1 MGRGLEN
8 AARRDVAIARIFLPY
23 EGKQPANR
31 YFARARRESY
41 DFLMDEH
48 GNELSRIVDQLN
60 RSTAGAKTGEKRSI
74 DQLLTVAVNSNA
86 SDMILVAGSPATL
99 RVNGALTADS
109 GPALSAENIRGLLLP
124 LLTPGQQEE
133 LQERK
138 CVDFCFVRGAT
149 GRFRANFHFQRGT
162 LAASIRLLPAQVPT
176 LETLHLPTSLGLL
189 ADRRQGLVL
198 LTGATGCGKTSTM
211 AALIDRINA
220 NRRDHIITIEDP
232 MEYQHPNRK
241 SLVEQIELG
250 NDTLGFAQAVRA
262 VLRQD
267 PDVILVGEMRD
278 SDTMAAALTAAETG
292 HLVLTS
298 LHTNDAAQ
306 TVSRILDT
314 FPSGYQSQIRQQL
327 SLALL
332 AVISQQLLP
341 ASNGIGRYPA
351 VEILVATNGMR
362 NLIRRG
368 DDHQLRANIE
378 TGRAEGMQT
387 MEQSLAELVWAGR
400 VSRETAFAHCNHPE
414 DLRRHLNG

>member
-1 MGRGLEN
+1 MG
-8 AARRDVAIARIFLPY
+8 D
-23 EGKQPANR
+23 
-31 YFARARRESY
+31 RE
-41 DFLMDEH
+41 
-48 GNELSRIVDQLN
+48 NELSRLVDQLN
-60 RSTAGAKTGEKRSI
+60 RSATSTAKSGDKRSI
-74 DQLLTVAVNSNA
+74 DQLLAVAVQSHA
-86 SDMILVAGSPATL
+86 SDIILIAGSPATL
-99 RVNGALTADS
+99 RVNGALAADP
-109 GPALSAENIRGLLLP
+109 GPLLSAENIRAMLLP
-124 LLTPGQQEE
+124 LLAPAQLQE
-133 LQERK
+133 LQDRK
-138 CVDFCFVRGAT
+138 CIDFCFVRGVT

-162 LAASIRLLPAQVPT
+162 LAASIRLLPAQIPT
-176 LETLHLPTSLGLL
+176 LESLHLPASLGQL

-198 LTGATGCGKTSTM
+198 LTGATGSGKTSTM
-211 AALIDRINA
+211 AALIDRIND

-232 MEYQHPNRK
+232 VEYQHANRK

-250 NDTLGFAQAVRA
+250 TDTLGFAQAVRA

-267 PDVILVGEMRD
+267 PDVILIGEMRD

-314 FPSGYQSQIRQQL
+314 FPTGYQSQIRQQL

-341 ASNGIGRYPA
+341 AANGVGRFPA
-351 VEILVATNGMR
+351 VEILVANSAMR

-378 TGRAEGMQT
+378 TGRSDGMQT

-400 VSRETAFAHCNHPE
+400 VSRDTAFAHCNHPE
-414 DLRRHLNG
+414 DLSRHLKG

>member
-1 MGRGLEN
+1 
-8 AARRDVAIARIFLPY
+8 
-23 EGKQPANR
+23 
-31 YFARARRESY
+31 
-41 DFLMDEH
+41 MDEH
-48 GNELSRIVDQLN
+48 GDELSRLVDQLN
-60 RSTAGAKTGEKRSI
+60 RSATAAKSGEKRTI
-74 DQLLTVAVNSNA
+74 DQVLGTAVHSHA
-86 SDMILVAGSPATL
+86 SDIILVAGSPVTL
-99 RVNGALTADS
+99 RVNGGLTADA
-109 GPALSAENIRGLLLP
+109 GPLLSAETIRGLLLP
-124 LLTPGQQEE
+124 LLSAGQSEE
-133 LQERK
+133 LHERK

-149 GRFRANFHFQRGT
+149 GRFRANFHYQRGT
-162 LAASIRLLPAQVPT
+162 LAASIRLLPAQIPT
-176 LETLHLPTSLGLL
+176 LETLHLPASLGML

-211 AALIDRINA
+211 ASLIDRINA
-220 NRRDHIITIEDP
+220 SRCDHIITIEDP
-232 MEYQHPNRK
+232 VEYQHANKK

-250 NDTLGFAQAVRA
+250 TDTLSFAQAVRA

-278 SDTMAAALTAAETG
+278 SETMAAALTAAETG

-332 AVISQQLLP
+332 AVIQQQLLP
-341 ASNGIGRYPA
+341 AANGVGRYPG
-351 VEILVATNGMR
+351 VEVLVATSAIR

-378 TGRAEGMQT
+378 TGRSEGMLT
-387 MEQSLAELVWAGR
+387 MEQSLAELVRAGR

-414 DLRRHLNG
+414 DLRRHMGL